1 MKPRISPGIAW
12 DFTLLQAVQFLYTVG
27 VTDSRCLN
35 WRSRT
40 IFFVSKWVGDL
51 FSPRGLW
58 TLRCRLREPVIQIK
72 GGWPRPAEGPAGR
85 GEEEENAF
93 QEEAEN

>member
-1 MKPRISPGIAW
+1 MSPGIAW
-12 DFTLLQAVQFLYTVG
+12 DFTLRQAVQFLYTVG
-27 VTDSRCLN
+27 ITYSRCLN

-40 IFFVSKWVGDL
+40 IFFASKRVGDL

-58 TLRCRLREPVIQIK
+58 TVRCRLREPVIRNK
-72 GGWPRPAEGPAGR
+72 GGWPRPAEGQAGR
-85 GEEEENAF
+85 GEKEENAF